1 MPNQNHRLLKR
12 QIRKHLGDL
21 AQDPRLS
28 DFINS
33 VNQAYLDFDEDLKQA
48 ENMLEISSQEL
59 YKLNTDLQSS
69 VEEKSAEAKALNLRL
84 SNIVNNVQEIIF
96 QTDLNGC
103 WTFLNPAWEKVTG
116 YSIEESLGSS
126 FTDMVYEED
135 KEISIQHLS
144 NLVNG
149 DSTSSSYTVRY
160 LNKRKEVR
168 WAEAIVSLDYDP
180 ESRLKG
186 ASGTLTDITAR
197 YLAES
202 RLRQMTTN
210 FTKAQSLTNLG
221 SWEFPRRQPSKG
233 YWSDQ
238 MYEILS
244 IPKFNASNAS
254 FKWLTNSLRPEDRIK
269 LLKEIQKLEPG
280 EESAILE
287 FQLIRDKETWIS
299 LRAERN
305 LSENTEEQDYITG
318 TLLDITERKIFE
330 RELIKAK
337 QLAEKALA
345 AKSEFLSNMSHEIR
359 TPMNAI
365 IGLTEILL
373 KNEGAQEPSIKG
385 NLDLI
390 EYSADNLLVIIN
402 DILDYSK
409 IEANKV
415 SFENV
420 AFNLNDLLD
429 KLIRT
434 LRVKALSQNLNLIS
448 ELDPKCPSLIN
459 GDPYRLNQVLLN
471 LLSNALKFTP
481 QGEVRLKVTLKKQI
495 DPETIELLFAVSDT
509 GIGISK
515 EKQKGIFE
523 SFAQAYTDTTRNF
536 GGTGLGLAIS
546 RRLVELQKG
555 KLTLESELN
564 KGSTFSFH
572 LPFSL
577 ASEEAEILQK
587 KASLKLEEASLSGVE
602 ILVAEDNEINQLLIK
617 QVVNRWDSSVEIA
630 SDGEEVLEKSLEK
643 RFDIIL
649 MDLQMPKKSGI
660 DAAREISANTKNP
673 NQATPI
679 IALTADVLVETKN
692 IVAKNAFAGYVTKPF
707 KSHQLYQSILEVLN
721 NKITGIPTQ

>member
-1 MPNQNHRLLKR
+1 MQNQSHRLLKR

-21 AQDPRLS
+21 ADDPRLA
-28 DFINS
+28 DFISS

-48 ENMLEISSQEL
+48 ENMLEVSSQEL
-59 YKLNTDLQSS
+59 YKLNTELQSS
-69 VEEKSAEAKALNLRL
+69 VEEKTAEAKALNQRL
-84 SNIVNNVQEIIF
+84 SSIINNVQEIIF

-116 YSIEESLGSS
+116 YSIAESLGSS

-135 KEISIQHLS
+135 KELSIKHLS
-144 NLVNG
+144 DLVNG
-149 DSTSSSYTVRY
+149 DSESSSYTIRY

-168 WAEAIVSLDYDP
+168 WAEAIVTLDYDR
-180 ESRLKG
+180 EDRLKG

-197 YLAES
+197 HLAES

-210 FTKAQSLTNLG
+210 FAKAQSLTSLG
-221 SWEFPRRQPSKG
+221 SWDFPRKEPNKG

-244 IPKFNASNAS
+244 IPKFNSSNAS
-254 FKWLTNSLRPEDRIK
+254 FKWLTNSLKPEDQTK
-269 LLKEIQKLEPG
+269 LLKEIQKLKLG
-280 EESAILE
+280 EESSILE
-287 FQLIRDKETWIS
+287 FQLVREKETWIS

-305 LSENTEEQDYITG
+305 LANNTEEQDYITG
-318 TLLDITERKIFE
+318 TVLDITERKIFE

-345 AKSEFLSNMSHEIR
+345 AKTEFLSNMSHEIR

-373 KNEGAQEPSIKG
+373 RNEATQEPSIKG

-415 SFENV
+415 KFENV
-420 AFNLNDLLD
+420 AFNLNELLD

-434 LRVKALSQNLNLIS
+434 LTVKALSQNLNLILEIS
-448 ELDPKCPSLIN
+448 PNCPNLIK

-471 LLSNALKFTP
+471 LLSNALKFTTK
-481 QGEVRLKVTLKKQI
+481 GEVRLKVTVNNRI
-495 DPETIELLFAVSDT
+495 DAENVELLFSVSDT
-509 GIGISK
+509 GIGISQ

-523 SFAQAYTDTTRNF
+523 SFTQAYTDTTRNF

-555 KLTLESELN
+555 RLDLESELD
-564 KGSTFSFH
+564 KGSNFYFY
-572 LPFSL
+572 LPFTL
-577 ASEEAEILQK
+577 ALKEAENLPE
-587 KASLKLEEASLSGVE
+587 KATTVLEEASLSGVE

-617 QVVNRWDSSVEIA
+617 QVINRWDSSVEIA
-630 SDGEEVLEKSLEK
+630 SNGEEVVFKSLAK
-643 RFDIIL
+643 KFDIIL
-649 MDLQMPKKSGI
+649 MDLQMPKKNGI
-660 DAAREISANTKNP
+660 DAAKEISENTHNP
-673 NQATPI
+673 NSGTPI

-692 IVAKNAFAGYVTKPF
+692 MVADNAFAGYVTKPF
-707 KSHQLYQSILEVLN
+707 KSQELYQSILEVLN
-721 NKITGIPTQ
+721 KKITEA